1 MSKMKQ
7 QSGFTLIELV
17 VVIVILGI
25 LAATALPKFVDLTS
39 DARAAAN
46 KGLEGAVK
54 SAMNMAYAKALATN
68 QAGESGT
75 ITVEGAT
82 ITLAYGY
89 PNAAT
94 IDDMIKDAAG
104 AELTAAGVWTFDD
117 KADCTVTYN
126 VATSTAPAT
135 VVSDT
140 TKADG
145 TSGC

>member
-1 MSKMKQ
+1 MGKMKQ

-25 LAATALPKFVDLTS
+25 LAATALPKFVNLTS

-68 QAGESGT
+68 QAGETGT
-75 ITVEGAT
+75 ITVEGST
-82 ITLAYGY
+82 ITLAWGY

-94 IDDMIKDAAG
+94 IGDMIKDAAG
-104 AELTAAGVWTFDD
+104 ATFTGGVWTFDGR
-117 KADCTVTYN
+117 ADCTVTYTA
-126 VATSTAPAT
+126 ATSATAPAT
-135 VVSDT
+135 VASKT
-140 TKADG
+140 TG
-145 TSGC
+145 TNGC